1 MKCGEDF
8 YSYTDD
14 EDITRIV
21 LGYAP
26 YGCSITDRMW
36 QSVYYMRLVVYQMIK
51 NWGQGYQDL

>member
-14 EDITRIV
+14 EDITRII

-26 YGCSITDRMW
+26 YGCSITDGMW
-36 QSVYYMRLVVYQMIK
+36 QSVYYM
-51 NWGQGYQDL
+51 